1 MDIRDSLHGVALEKE
16 IKQFFEA
23 CRRKNTKKDKDAQA
37 VFFLISVFLVWKK
50 STALL
55 FIEHNYISKN
65 SRYNIFA
72 AGKSR
77 LYVHLIIKL
86 YLSCILLGVLKQ
98 GASCW
103 QKMHLTEDQFIYQWC
118 YIFLYSEEDWECVLK
133 TAVEYADYKER
144 IGHLFQMI
152 ELIGE
157 KHFFSQGKNEYN
169 TSEYRSIFLKRIDKN
184 VQEIVHEFT

>member
-23 CRRKNTKKDKDAQA
+23 CRRKNTKKNKDAQA
-37 VFFLISVFLVWKK
+37 VYFFNQCISCVEK
-50 STALL
+50 SAALL

-98 GASCW
+98 GVPCW
-103 QKMHLTEDQFIYQWC
+103 QALDLTEDQFIYQWC
-118 YIFLYSEEDWECVLK
+118 YIFLYSEDDWECVLK
-133 TAVEYADYKER
+133 TAVEYAGYEER
-144 IGHLFQMI
+144 ICHLFQMI

-157 KHFFSQGKNEYN
+157 KHFFSQEKNEHN
-169 TSEYRSIFLKRIDKN
+169 TSEYRNIFLRRIDEN
-184 VQEIVHEFT
+184 AQEIVHKFT